1 MTELIDIFK
10 VVKEDFCNL
19 IDYKM
24 RGSTIEILTSISTI
38 TDHYVSVFISYKNG
52 VYIVSDGAWLDK
64 QYYDNIISIEDE
76 DIIQRVELQYRNHF
90 GINKT
95 LNKDGTKYNF
105 KTTENPELIS
115 SLVYDVSHYVS
126 SVVNSQSVA
135 YQEAKEQS
143 QRQRFYQEVNG
154 FLKDMYGGDLS
165 LNETLQNY
173 NDELGTV
180 KFNAIITRPTKIHL
194 VMYVTG
200 YTPQNFIK
208 DACEATVNF
217 QIASKYTQNDTFSRT
232 AIVNTLANGY
242 TPLKVNEYLNNLQ
255 EQTNNQL
262 LSFYN
267 ERDNMIRFIPPKSY
281 KHPIV
286 AL

>member
-10 VVKEDFCNL
+10 AVKSDFCNL
-19 IDYKM
+19 MDYKM
-24 RGSTIEILTSISTI
+24 RGSTIEILTSVSTI
-38 TDHYVSVFISYKNG
+38 TDHYVSVFISYKKG
-52 VYIVSDGAWLDK
+52 TYIVSDGGWLDR
-64 QYYDNIISIEDE
+64 QYYDNTTSVEDE
-76 DIIQRVELQYRNHF
+76 DIIQRIELQYRGHF
-90 GINKT
+90 GINRT
-95 LNKDGTKYNF
+95 IHTDGTKYNF
-105 KTTENPELIS
+105 KTTENSELIS
-115 SLVYDVSHYVS
+115 TLVYEVSHYVS

-143 QRQRFYQEVNG
+143 QRQRFYQDVNG
-154 FLKDMYGGDLS
+154 FLKETYGGDLA

-173 NDELGTV
+173 NDELSMV
-180 KFNAIITRPTKIHL
+180 KFNAIVRRPTKIHL

-217 QIASKYTQNDTFSRT
+217 QIASKYTGSDTFSKT

-242 TPLKVNEYLNNLQ
+242 TPLKVNEYLTNLE
-255 EQTNNQL
+255 EQTNKQL

-267 ERDNMIRFIPPKSY
+267 QRDNLIKYIPPKSLGY
-281 KHPIV
+281 ISS
-286 AL
+286 